1 MTSAELTI
9 GEVAERTGLTR
20 HTLHYYARDGLM
32 LGVGRGGSGRRRYFE
47 HDLGWI
53 ELITK
58 LRRPACRSARSAA
71 TPSWSGPAM
80 AAYLDALEI
89 KIGHDTDAIEACESP
104 DSYLNSPRP
113 AADAVPR

>member
-71 TPSWSGPAM
+71 TPSWSGGGNE
-80 AAYLDALEI
+80 DERLELLRAHR
-89 KIGHDTDAIEACESP
+89 KRVRVNWRWRLTSTP
-104 DSYLNSPRP
+104 LR
-113 AADAVPR
+113 